1 MTLYFPNKD
10 LRGLGSKVIMTLV
23 KKTSLLEGVLYRC
36 HWQPAFMSSEQWAF
50 MSQGLGTC

>member
-10 LRGLGSKVIMTLV
+10 LEGLGSKVIVTLV
-23 KKTSLLEGVLYRC
+23 KKTSLLEGALDGC
-36 HWQPAFMSSEQWAF
+36 HWQPALSSERRAF

>member
-10 LRGLGSKVIMTLV
+10 LKGLGSKVIMSLL
-23 KKTSLLEGVLYRC
+23 KKPSLLEGVLDRC
-36 HWQPAFMSSEQWAF
+36 HWQPALSREQWAF